1 MAKEARNGLRLIDRL
16 VLFLAWAATCGLVY
30 VLGFYVGKGTH
41 EQQLGKHQR
50 VVRLP
55 INAAPPPPDAR
66 TGRSSEFTF
75 YETLTAGRRD
85 GAQPG
90 EPGAET
96 PGAAPGEPVASATP
110 PAAATPPTPPAGT
123 AAVPSKA
130 PGAPAAP
137 TAASPAQMARV
148 PPPPPARPTTPPAVA
163 PATPPAVATTPT
175 TLPVRPAVPATTTGK
190 WTVEVS
196 PTPNRL
202 ELEALRARLSDKGY
216 DARVVTVRR
225 DGNTWYRLRVGRY
238 SSSAQATQVMRT
250 LREQEGVPRAFVASQ

>member
-1 MAKEARNGLRLIDRL
+1 MAKEARSGLRLIDRL
-16 VLFLAWAATCGLVY
+16 VLFLAWVATCGLVY

-50 VVRLP
+50 IVRLP
-55 INAAPPPPDAR
+55 INAAPPPPDER
-66 TGRSSEFTF
+66 TGRSSEFSF

-85 GAQPG
+85 PNAPVQAEPEIPLPG
-90 EPGAET
+90 VPVA
-96 PGAAPGEPVASATP
+96 AAPPLDPTRPVPPTATPAAPAATP
-110 PAAATPPTPPAGT
+110 PAAPGTQTARAGVPPPAARPAPPPTTPTSGPTTATPPSTVPAR
-123 AAVPSKA
+123 
-130 PGAPAAP
+130 PAAP
-137 TAASPAQMARV
+137 TAAEGR
-148 PPPPPARPTTPPAVA
+148 
-163 PATPPAVATTPT
+163 
-175 TLPVRPAVPATTTGK
+175 

-238 SSSAQATQVMRT
+238 STSEQATRVMRT
-250 LREQEGVPRAFVASQ
+250 LREQEGVPRVFVASQ

>member
-16 VLFLAWAATCGLVY
+16 VLFVAWVATCGLVY

-55 INAAPPPPDAR
+55 INAAPPPPDVR

-85 GAQPG
+85 GAG
-90 EPGAET
+90 PGAET
-96 PGAAPGEPVASATP
+96 PGEQPAAPGEQVATAPPSAGGPP
-110 PAAATPPTPPAGT
+110 PAAPAGM
-123 AAVPSKA
+123 
-130 PGAPAAP
+130 P
-137 TAASPAQMARV
+137 TAAPKASAVPPATQTARI
-148 PPPPPARPTTPPAVA
+148 PPPPPARPTTPSAGA
-163 PATPPAVATTPT
+163 PAAPVAAATTPT